1 MKQMILACALGAAL
15 SGCADVDV
23 LRSPP
28 PGFDTTG
35 AAARQLAFYR
45 GLDTRHATD
54 DNPAATFES
63 LAGQIGGS
71 QAGAAGGS
79 GAESPGSDMDP
90 GDTDPPAPPGPPAS
104 DPAQENPDILPPGPD
119 AETGKPEPGGSG
131 PTPPETESDP
141 AGDEPGKEKGKKDKK
156 PNPSCEKSGGKS
168 ATC

>member
-1 MKQMILACALGAAL
+1 MGNGMKQMILACAFGAAL

-23 LRSPP
+23 LRSPA

-90 GDTDPPAPPGPPAS
+90 GDTEAPAPPGP
-104 DPAQENPDILPPGPD
+104 D
-119 AETGKPEPGGSG
+119 AGTGDPEPGGAG
-131 PTPPETESDP
+131 PTPPTTESDP
-141 AGDEPGKEKGKKDKK
+141 AGDETGKEKGKKDKK